1 LQTRSP
7 RFDAFFQTLR
17 ELGYVGGQSIV
28 IDYLSSADHS

>member
-17 ELGYVGGQSIV
+17 ELGYVGDQSIV